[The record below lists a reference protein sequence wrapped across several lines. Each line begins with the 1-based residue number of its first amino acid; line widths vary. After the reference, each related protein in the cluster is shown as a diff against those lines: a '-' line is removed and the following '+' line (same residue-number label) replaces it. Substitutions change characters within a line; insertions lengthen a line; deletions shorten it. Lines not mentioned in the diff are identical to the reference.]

1 MKRKLSF
8 LCLSQFVVFPLLL
21 CNMNNFNYST
31 KNIYYG
37 HSLFSIWHVFYDSSR
52 ETTII
57 EVGGAYYGFIDEL
70 QKTASKGDTIAFSK
84 NGYLV
89 CKNNKLFYTNKHLK
103 TTFKLK
109 EYNRTEKKEQL
120 RRKIFSDYFGQF
132 IKENQNT
139 KIEHMTYMEF
149 RNNMNIPTNCIEY
162 LKDYY
167 NSILNSDKETDPDA
181 IE

>member
-1 MKRKLSF
+1 MSILLS
-8 LCLSQFVVFPLLL
+8 LLL
-21 CNMNNFNYST
+21 LNMSNFNYSA
-31 KNIYYG
+31 KNMYYG

-57 EVGGAYYGFIDEL
+57 EIGGAYYGFIDEL
-70 QKTASKGDTIAFSK
+70 QKTTSKGDTIAFSD

-89 CKNNKLFYTNKHLK
+89 CKNNKLFYTNHYLK

-120 RRKIFSDYFGQF
+120 RRKIFSDYFGLF
-132 IKENQNT
+132 IKENKNT
-139 KIEHMTYMEF
+139 KIEHMTYIEF

-162 LKDYY
+162 LKGYY
-167 NSILNSDKETDPDA
+167 NSLLNSDKETNLNA